1 MLKQKLIRFM
11 YGRYGASAGIDGLG
25 WCLFIM
31 SFAFSFLGRFSRNKV
46 VYAVFSVLSL
56 ACTVYLIFRFLSKK
70 IYSRQKENVWFM
82 GIFRKVRDFFKL
94 QSDRF
99 KDRKTHVYKRCP
111 KCKAVLRLPK
121 KKGKHSVVC
130 PRCSKRFD
138 VRNLF

>member
-1 MLKQKLIRFM
+1 MKQKLIRFM

-31 SFAFSFLGRFSRNKV
+31 SFAFSFLGRFAWNKI
-46 VYAVFSVLSL
+46 VYYIFSVLSVL
-56 ACTVYLIFRFLSKK
+56 CTAYFIFRFLSKK
-70 IYSRQKENVWFM
+70 IYSRQKENMRFM
-82 GIFRKVRDFFKL
+82 SIWRGIKGFFKL

-121 KKGKHSVVC
+121 KKGKHRVAC
-130 PRCSKRFD
+130 PKCSNRFD